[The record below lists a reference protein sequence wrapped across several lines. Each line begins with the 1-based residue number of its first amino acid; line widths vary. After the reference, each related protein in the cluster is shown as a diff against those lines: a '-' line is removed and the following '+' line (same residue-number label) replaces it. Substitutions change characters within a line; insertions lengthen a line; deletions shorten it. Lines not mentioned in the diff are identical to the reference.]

1 MIRGTDGLDYQDLTE
16 RLLGN
21 PADTPRNAWV
31 VHLRKLQQ
39 DPGTLQAV
47 IDLPFDASVDG
58 CIKAVNRHR
67 AQAHLR
73 AHAIAGKRASTLI
86 VDELG
91 FPTQPT

>member
-31 VHLRKLQQ
+31 VHLRKPQQ
-39 DPGTLQAV
+39 SPGTLQAV
-47 IDLPFDASVDG
+47 IDLPFDASVDD

-73 AHAIAGKRASTLI
+73 AYAGKRASTLI
-86 VDELG
+86 VDEFGL
-91 FPTQPT
+91 PTQPT